1 MDILKKLE
9 SLKSRRAP
17 QAIDARPLQIRLAA
31 RLVNSPTDTG
41 STAPSESSPR
51 ATERLQK
58 LSSKAQPSA
67 GSAEILR
74 ICAMPIAPRM
84 RLGTPE
90 FEEFNREH
98 LLSHAF
104 ESGFRFFEP
113 QANAIRDF
121 ERYGG
126 FLAPIGVGWGK
137 TLITLACAGIAAT
150 RYEISR
156 VLLVVP
162 SSVYSQLVDQ
172 MIPAARNKIPFPLQV
187 IGLGGRSQDQRKFLA
202 RSKRRGLYLLPYS
215 YLSTKDAPELLEEI
229 SADCVLLDEAHNLK
243 SRRAARTRRMLDWIA
258 ERKPKLVGSLSGTLT
273 SKSLMD
279 YHHLAR
285 VCLGERSP
293 MPLSNQMAGE
303 WSMVVDAG
311 APPTSV
317 LHGNPIEPLVR
328 WACHHFPDLAKEQ
341 VDVSGFR
348 RAYQLRFL
356 TTPGVIATGDQ
367 EIGVSLVLQNRPV
380 PAYEKAHD
388 YERLKKLIQDVD
400 TLWVTPNG
408 DEIDYAIHL
417 FKWLYELHSGCYNEL
432 TWPTPADLAQRRGIA
447 ETAAEDLLARAKA
460 HHSLHQIY
468 SKELRTYLLNGPSP
482 GVDTP
487 MLVAAELERHPRSPR
502 LPAKLRD
509 KWAEMRAADFTGR
522 PERDSRAI
530 RVCDYKIM
538 EAMRRVRLWD
548 GGGIVW
554 VHHIEIGQWAYEMFR
569 ADGIDAL
576 HCPAGDEANRAICD
590 PANKDKIVIAS
601 MSAHGTGKNLQHF
614 QRQLFLQWPRSAVTA
629 EQTIGRTHRNGQEAD
644 ELVVEM
650 MLTTKFDE
658 LLFAACLNDAVYIQ
672 QTTGTRNKIVY
683 CSYDPLPKVYSHAF
697 LRARGFDPKAID
709 SKGTNLLKEKFGDI
723 LAS

>member
-9 SLKSRRAP
+9 SLKRNKAP
-17 QAIDARPLQIRLAA
+17 QSTDSRPLQIRLAA
-31 RLVNSPTDTG
+31 KLANSPTAAA
-41 STAPSESSPR
+41 STAPSASSSASR
-51 ATERLQK
+51 KLDALATHVRV
-58 LSSKAQPSA
+58 SPT
-67 GSAEILR
+67 SAEIVR
-74 ICAMPIAPRM
+74 ICGMPIAPRL
-84 RLGTPE
+84 RLGTSE

-104 ESGFRFFEP
+104 EEGFRLFEP

-121 ERYGG
+121 ELYGG

-150 RYEISR
+150 RYDISR

-172 MIPAARNKIPFPLQV
+172 MIPAARGKIPFPLQV

-202 RSKRRGLYLLPYS
+202 RSKRRGIYLLPYS
-215 YLSTKDAPELLEEI
+215 YLSTKDASEI
-229 SADCVLLDEAHNLK
+229 LTEIAADCVLLDEAHNLK

-258 ERKPKLVGSLSGTLT
+258 ERKPKIVASLSGTLT

-303 WSMVVDAG
+303 WSMVIDSG
-311 APPTSV
+311 APPTSI

-328 WACHHFPDLAKEQ
+328 WACRNFPTLAQEE

-348 RAYQLRFL
+348 KAYQIRFL
-356 TTPGVIATGDQ
+356 TTPGVVATGDQ

-417 FKWLYELHSGCYNEL
+417 FKWLFELHSGFYNEL
-432 TWPTPADLAQRRGIA
+432 TWPTPATIASRRGIS
-447 ETAAEDLLARAKA
+447 ESAAEDLLKRAKE
-460 HHSLHQIY
+460 HHLLHQAY
-468 SKELRTYLLNGPSP
+468 SKELRGYLLNDSAP
-482 GVDTP
+482 GLDTP
-487 MLVAAELERHPRSPR
+487 MLVASEFERHPETKR
-502 LPAKLRD
+502 LPAPLRA
-509 KWAEMRAADFTGR
+509 KWLAMKAADFPGR

-530 RVCDYKIM
+530 RICDYKIM
-538 EAMRRVRLWD
+538 EALRRVRAWE
-548 GGGIVW
+548 GGGLVW
-554 VHHIEIGQWAYEMFR
+554 VHHIEMGQWAYEMFK
-569 ADGIDAL
+569 ADGLDVL
-576 HCPAGDEANRAICD
+576 HCPAGDEANKAICD
-590 PANKDKIVIAS
+590 PANKNKVVVAS

-644 ELVVEM
+644 ELVAETM
-650 MLTTKFDE
+650 QTTKFDE

-672 QTTGTRNKIVY
+672 QTTGTRHKIVY
-683 CSYDPLPKVYSHAF
+683 CNYDPLPRVYSHAF
-697 LRARGFDPKAID
+697 LRARGFDPKTID
-709 SKGTNLLKEKFGDI
+709 AKGTNLLKEKFGDI